1 MRDASKNAVYAK
13 KKQKTENRKQ
23 KEKENQQEK
32 NRYEDTH
39 STRCRPPHGEV
50 YLAPE
55 DDNRL
60 QINCNYVDI
69 VRDLQTRRWAQ
80 AETPSAYWYLN
91 LYRQLP
97 TVNK

>member
-1 MRDASKNAVYAK
+1 MQKT
-13 KKQKTENRKQ
+13 KQKTENRKQKKQ

-69 VRDLQTRRWAQ
+69 VRELQTEEVSRGEPQ

>member
-1 MRDASKNAVYAK
+1 MRDASKNVVYAK
-13 KKQKTENRKQ
+13 KKQKTENRKREEKQ
-23 KEKENQQEK
+23 KPRRKEPIQ
-32 NRYEDTH
+32 EDTH

-69 VRDLQTRRWAQ
+69 VHETQTWRR
-80 AETPSAYWYLN
+80 
-91 LYRQLP
+91 
-97 TVNK
+97 